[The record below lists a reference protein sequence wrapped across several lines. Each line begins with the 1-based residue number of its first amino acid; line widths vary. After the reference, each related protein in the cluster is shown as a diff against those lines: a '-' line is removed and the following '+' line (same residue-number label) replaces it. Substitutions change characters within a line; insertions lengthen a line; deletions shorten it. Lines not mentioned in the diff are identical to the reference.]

1 MPTVDARTLPKSKT
15 NVDSN
20 DHLRLSFAT
29 MDIRQ
34 LRSFVVLAEELHF
47 GRAAERLHVAQPALS
62 QQLKVLE
69 RELGLVL
76 LDRTNRRV
84 SLTDAG
90 SRLLGEAR
98 AVIDRMD
105 EAMATMARVRT
116 GEAGRLVL
124 GVSAGVAAPTLRAL
138 LAAVAEHGPDAYVE
152 PRQVTTAEGLLGLAR
167 NELDAVLVHAVP
179 SERELACLVVSS
191 DVLGV
196 ALPSGHRLARRRAV
210 PAAELNGEPLAWMR
224 RRWEPALYDDV
235 MATLGEAGFEAG
247 PARETPNVETSLSM
261 VAAGL
266 AVSFKFAHEVARGR
280 HVGVVWRPFADA
292 QPVVPTALI
301 WRRGDRSPLLST
313 LRKAADQVAA
323 S

>member
-1 MPTVDARTLPKSKT
+1 MRIVHCETAATSKT
-15 NVDSN
+15 NIDSN
-20 DHLRLSFAT
+20 DHLRLSFAS

-47 GRAAERLHVAQPALS
+47 GHAAERLHIAQPALS

-90 SRLLGEAR
+90 TRLLDEAR
-98 AVIDRMD
+98 AVLERMD
-105 EAMATMARVRT
+105 EAMAAMARVRT
-116 GEAGRLVL
+116 GDAGRLVL

-138 LAAVAEHGPDAYVE
+138 LAAVAERGPDAYVE
-152 PRQVTTAEGLLGLAR
+152 PRQVTTAEGLQGLAR
-167 NELDAVLVHAVP
+167 NELDAALIHTVP
-179 SERELACLVVSS
+179 ADRELASLVVSS
-191 DVLGV
+191 DALGV

-210 PAAELNGEPLAWMR
+210 SAAELSGEPLAWMR
-224 RRWEPALYDDV
+224 RRWEPTLYDEV
-235 MATLGEAGFEAG
+235 IGTLAQAGFEPG

-292 QPVVPTALI
+292 QPVVPTALV
-301 WRRGDRSPLLST
+301 WRRGDRSPLLAT
-313 LRKAADQVAA
+313 LRKAAEAVAP
-323 S
+323 